1 MCNRLHGGFKK
12 IKAEGYGY
20 KIFNINDTPCFMN
33 NQRYSTI
40 DNWVIWNCEE
50 GKGFC
55 FFTSKKEAI
64 RLLKKLKNS
73 AVDEYKNHYIKRI
86 KYRKGLGKNVE
97 TNITNEGEKYIIA
110 ICKEFKI
117 LGLVEVK

>member
-1 MCNRLHGGFKK
+1 MCNKLHSDYEK
-12 IKAEGYGY
+12 IKSEGYGY
-20 KIFNINDTPCFMN
+20 KIFSIGDTTCFMN
-33 NQRYSTI
+33 KQRYSTI
-40 DNWVIWNCEE
+40 NNWVIWNCEE

-64 RLLKKLKNS
+64 RLLKTLKNCC
-73 AVDEYKNHYIKRI
+73 EYKNHYIKRI
-86 KYRKGLGKNVE
+86 QYRLGLGKNVE

-117 LGLVEVK
+117 LELVEVK